1 MTLMNS
7 ISGFSSQL
15 RLTGLSGFDTET
27 IVQELMKAE
36 RIPLNTLKQ
45 RRTLVQWK
53 QEAYREVS
61 SSLIGFKSKFF
72 DIVNRST
79 YMLSESSIKLM
90 KATSSNS
97 EYVTA
102 TAAYGAN
109 AGAYNI
115 KVKQLATASYSASTG
130 KVSGAIEG
138 TVDETELANIAGKKL
153 KVTLDGVVKEIELKE
168 YTEAYNEDNLAERLQ
183 EALDSA
189 FGKIGDE
196 SKFIVAYDK
205 DSNILSIDT
214 KSNSGVTKL
223 TIDGT
228 SEGIGALSELGIIP
242 GASNRISLKRSLV
255 SLNNTLANPFNF
267 DAGGFVTF
275 EINGKVFTADA
286 TDTLE
291 KVFAKINNDE
301 DANVIISYD
310 EISDKITITSKQTGA
325 GNNLSIKDISGN
337 FLGAL
342 NLGDITAGN
351 DAIVSINGQEIVRST
366 NNFTINGITY
376 TLHKAH
382 GESSEGDTITVE
394 QNTDTVISNIKSFIE
409 EYNKLIDMINGKV
422 NEKYDRNYPP
432 LTDEQKEEMKEKD
445 IENWEKKAKTG
456 LLRNDSILQ
465 QLTYTLR
472 KAIYEPVK
480 GTSLTLKDI
489 GISSNSYQDYGK
501 LHIDEDKL
509 KNALL
514 NNPDEVIKLLNGVS
528 EAYPTYSRDMT
539 TEQKKERY
547 ENTGVFQRMADIF
560 EDYITTKRNADGR
573 KGILIEKAGIENDLS
588 NTENLLYEEL
598 EDYDERIADMIQK
611 LIRKEENYYKKFSN
625 LEKILN
631 QMNQQSAW
639 LLSQFGGN

>member
-1 MTLMNS
+1 MNS

-196 SKFIVAYDK
+196 SKFIVEYDK

-547 ENTGVFQRMADIF
+547 ENTGVFQRMTDIF

>member
-1 MTLMNS
+1 MNS

-228 SEGIGALSELGIIP
+228 SEGIGALSELGIIL

>member
-1 MTLMNS
+1 MNS

-547 ENTGVFQRMADIF
+547 ENTGVFQRMTDIF

>member
-1 MTLMNS
+1 MNS